1 MNVRIATR
9 GSELARWQAN
19 AVRQELEGLALGGQ
33 AQQRLKQGVV
43 DLGDKKP
50 ADKELGDSGEAA
62 TAKPALSEGVSGEL
76 VIVSTAGDRDLA
88 SSLSEIGGKGVFVK
102 EVQAAVLAGE
112 ADIAVHSAKDMPA
125 ETPEG
130 LTIGAVLKRGD
141 PRDALVGCRLA
152 DLPQGATVA
161 TGAPRR
167 RAQLAAL
174 RPDLQFAELRGNIA
188 TRLAKAGNYDAIVVA
203 VAALE
208 RLGFV
213 KVGSEAGG
221 GTVAGSIVESGEIE
235 DRFHSQGSDSLNCDG
250 GSTERAIGGGGVR
263 SQASSNLNL
272 DTEVEGIGIVDVL
285 DPETFIPQ
293 VGQGTIAVECRS
305 DDTATQQLLATIN
318 HYPTRICLEAERGF
332 LQALGGDCNLPAGA
346 YATLSHHQQQNE
358 TPQSEP
364 TLHLT
369 AFLAT
374 LGGTLIQDSTTAP
387 LPQTDSL
394 EVSLDTAS
402 KTGIALARSLL
413 SKSN

>member
-1 MNVRIATR
+1 MTCGVELKIATR

-19 AVRQELEGLALGGQ
+19 AVRQELEGLAPGGQ

-50 ADKELGDSGEAA
+50 AGKELGEAGKAA
-62 TAKPALSEGVSGEL
+62 TAKPALGRGVSGEL

-102 EVQAAVLAGE
+102 EVQAAVMAGE

-213 KVGSEAGG
+213 KVGSEAEDGITEGG
-221 GTVAGSIVESGEIE
+221 EAS
-235 DRFHSQGSDSLNCDG
+235 
-250 GSTERAIGGGGVR
+250 GGVH
-263 SQASSNLNL
+263 SQASNNLNL
-272 DTEVEGIGIVDVL
+272 DTEVEGIGAIDVL

-293 VGQGTIAVECRS
+293 VGQGTIAIECRS
-305 DDTATQQLLATIN
+305 DDIATRQLLATIN
-318 HYPTRICLEAERGF
+318 HSPTRICLEAERGF
-332 LQALGGDCNLPAGA
+332 LKALGGDCNLPAGA
-346 YATLSHHQQQNE
+346 YATLLPRQPEDKTATPE
-358 TPQSEP
+358 T
-364 TLHLT
+364 TLAIT
-369 AFLAT
+369 AFVAT
-374 LGGTLIQDSTTAP
+374 ADGTLAKDTASVPLDSTAP
-387 LPQTDSL
+387 L
-394 EVSLDTAS
+394 EVSIQTAS
-402 KTGIALARSLL
+402 TTGQSLL
-413 SKSN
+413 RL

>member
-1 MNVRIATR
+1 M
-9 GSELARWQAN
+9 
-19 AVRQELEGLALGGQ
+19 
-33 AQQRLKQGVV
+33 
-43 DLGDKKP
+43 
-50 ADKELGDSGEAA
+50 
-62 TAKPALSEGVSGEL
+62 
-76 VIVSTAGDRDLA
+76 
-88 SSLSEIGGKGVFVK
+88 FVK
-102 EVQAAVLAGE
+102 EVQAVVLAGE

-152 DLPQGATVA
+152 DLPHGATVA

-208 RLGFV
+208 RLGFM

-221 GTVAGSIVESGEIE
+221 GITEGGEA
-235 DRFHSQGSDSLNCDG
+235 S
-250 GSTERAIGGGGVR
+250 GGVHSR
-263 SQASSNLNL
+263 ASSNLNL
-272 DTEVEGIGIVDVL
+272 DTEVEGIGAIDVL

-305 DDTATQQLLATIN
+305 DDEATKQILATIN
-318 HYPTRICLEAERGF
+318 HSPTRICLEAERGF
-332 LQALGGDCNLPAGA
+332 LQSLGGDCNLPAGA

-374 LGGTLIQDSTTAP
+374 LGGTIIQDSATAP

-402 KTGIALARSLL
+402 ATGIALARSLL